1 VNRSAPIRRARTA
14 APPLPTLFAVLAAAG
29 FAASCGH
36 DDPSSTSKNV
46 SPASPTSPAF
56 TDVTAASAIAFT
68 HENGASGHKYLVET
82 NGSGA
87 AWLDFDGDRDLDLY
101 LVQGAPLPGYAGSRP
116 LKDALLRNDHGRFV
130 DVTDEAGVGDER
142 HGMAAAAPDYD
153 NDGDQDLFV
162 TNFGRNTLYRNDG
175 KGRFTDVTEAA
186 GLGACE
192 RYHSSCAF
200 ADFDGDG
207 DLDLY
212 VCGYVDFRVDDGKV
226 CGDLKRGE
234 AYRSYCHPG
243 MYNATDDELWRNDGD
258 GTFSDVS
265 KAAGIAGVPG
275 LGGKGLGVAAADF
288 DDDRDLDLFVA
299 NDSDAN
305 FLWRNDGG
313 LHFTNVASPMGVDY
327 NGEGRT
333 SACMGAAFGDVDGD
347 GRLDL
352 FTDVLSNQ
360 YNILWM
366 RTPDGFVDQSYAA
379 GLAGPSIPWVGFG
392 TLLAD
397 LDNDGDLDVVVAN
410 GHVLDNAELVL
421 TGTSWRQPAQIYWNE
436 GRGRFRLAEPAEAG
450 PYFGERHVGRGLAA
464 ADFDDDGD
472 LDLLFTNNH
481 EAAHLLRNE
490 IGSRNSWIGLELVGT
505 HCNRDALGA
514 EVVVHSRSGAQRR
527 LMRSAEGYLSFHDRR
542 IVVGLGRDEDPV
554 DVEIRWPGG
563 NIELQKSLAPRRYHA
578 LVEPK

>member
-1 VNRSAPIRRARTA
+1 VTRSVTRIVTRPLWRRTA
-14 APPLPTLFAVLAAAG
+14 LVASLAALASAAL
-29 FAASCGH
+29 AASCGRH
-36 DDPSSTSKNV
+36 DAPAEP
-46 SPASPTSPAF
+46 PASSNASPAF
-56 TDVTAASAIAFT
+56 TDVTAASAIHFV

-82 NGSGA
+82 NGSGV
-87 AWLDFDGDRDLDLY
+87 AWLDFDRDGDLDLY
-101 LVQGAPLPGYAGSRP
+101 LVQGAPLPGYAGPRP
-116 LKDALLRNDHGRFV
+116 LKDALLRNDHGKFV
-130 DVTDEAGVGDER
+130 DVTAEAGVGDER

-153 NDGDQDLFV
+153 NDGDPDLFV
-162 TNFGRNTLYRNDG
+162 TNFGRNTLYQNDG
-175 KGRFTDVTEAA
+175 HGRFTDVTEAA
-186 GLGACE
+186 GLGGCE
-192 RYHSSCAF
+192 RYHSSCCF

-212 VCGYVDFRVDDGKV
+212 VCGYVDFRIDDGKV
-226 CGDLKRGE
+226 CGELKRGE
-234 AYRSYCHPG
+234 KYRSYCHPD
-243 MYNATDDELWRNDGD
+243 MYTATEDELWRNNGD

-265 KAAGIAGVPG
+265 KAAGVAGLPG
-275 LGGKGLGVAAADF
+275 LGGKGLGVAAADI

-313 LHFTNVASPMGVDY
+313 LRFTNVASPMGVDY

-333 SACMGAAFGDVDGD
+333 SACMGAAFGDADGD
-347 GRLDL
+347 GRVDL
-352 FTDVLSNQ
+352 FTDTLSNQ

-366 RTPDGFVDQSYAA
+366 RTPDGFVDRSYAS

-421 TGTSWRQPAQIYWNE
+421 AYTTWRQPSQIYWNE
-436 GRGRFRLAEPAEAG
+436 GRGHFRVAEPAEAG
-450 PYFGERHVGRGLAA
+450 AYFGERHVGRALAA

-490 IGSRNSWIGLELVGT
+490 VGSRNAWIGFKLVGT
-505 HCNRDALGA
+505 RCNRDALGA
-514 EVVVHSRSGAQRR
+514 EVVVRSRSGIQRR
-527 LMRSAEGYLSFHDRR
+527 LMRTAESYLSFHDLR
-542 IVVGLGRDEDPV
+542 IVVGLGRDEEPV

-563 NIELQKSLAPRRYHA
+563 QVQMQKSLALRRYHE

>member
-1 VNRSAPIRRARTA
+1 VRRNAVA
-14 APPLPTLFAVLAAAG
+14 IALLFAAT
-29 FAASCGH
+29 CGH
-36 DDPSSTSKNV
+36 D
-46 SPASPTSPAF
+46 PASKPAERSGPAF
-56 TDVTAASAIAFT
+56 TDVTAAAGITFV

-87 AWLDFDGDRDLDLY
+87 AWLDFDKDGDLDLY
-101 LVQGAPLPGYAGSRP
+101 LVQGAPLPGYAGPRP
-116 LKDALLRNDHGRFV
+116 LKDALLRNDGGHFV
-130 DVTDEAGVGDER
+130 DVTDAAGVGDER

-153 NDGDQDLFV
+153 NDGDADLFV
-162 TNFGRNTLYRNDG
+162 TNFGRDTLYRNEGNG
-175 KGRFTDVTEAA
+175 KFTDVTDAA
-186 GLGACE
+186 GFGKKE
-192 RYHSSCAF
+192 SYHSSCCF

-234 AYRSYCHPG
+234 QYRSYCHPD
-243 MYNATDDELWRNDGD
+243 MYSATDDELWRNNGD

-265 KAAGIAGVPG
+265 KAAGIAGVAG
-275 LGGKGLGVAAADF
+275 LGGKGLGVAAGDI
-288 DDDRDLDLFVA
+288 DDDGDVDLFVA

-305 FLWRNDGG
+305 FLWRNDGQ
-313 LHFTNVASPMGVDY
+313 LRFTDIASVMGVDF

-352 FTDVLSNQ
+352 FSDVLSNQ

-366 RTPDGFVDQSYAA
+366 RTAEGFVDASYAA
-379 GLAGPSIPWVGFG
+379 GLAGPSLPWVGFG
-392 TLLAD
+392 TVLAD

-421 TGTSWRQPAQIYWNE
+421 TGTSWRQPAQLYWND
-436 GRGRFRLAEPAEAG
+436 GRGRFRVADAAEAG
-450 PYFGERHVGRGLAA
+450 AYFGERHVGRGLAA

-481 EAAHLLRNE
+481 EAPHLLRNDV
-490 IGSRNSWIGLELVGT
+490 GSGNSWIGFKLTGSR
-505 HCNRDALGA
+505 CNRDALGA
-514 EVVVHSRSGAQRR
+514 EVVVHGRHGTQRR
-527 LMRSAEGYLSFHDRR
+527 LLRTAESYLSFHDLR
-542 IVVGLGRDEDPV
+542 ILVGLGRDEDPV

-563 NIELQKSLAPRRYHA
+563 KVEAKKGLAPRRYHEM
-578 LVEPK
+578 VEPR